1 MVPGQ
6 QVWGNRFRGQ
16 PGQPAPATR
25 AVLSAR
31 SCGQSDREQQRTG
44 LGTGCQLGQLR
55 CCYAYAVS
63 NCRIVPTGTLQASQL
78 QPRRRGWHLD
88 PSQGPHVLIG
98 NLDQTTRGVRTDPTQ
113 RPPVSPMQQ
122 SLSHL
127 SRDTGNSSHVI
138 DGKRAT
144 RHQIA
149 QLSSER
155 ARIHPLLG
163 TSIAAGRRGHAIVP
177 FVEAFYL

>member
-1 MVPGQ
+1 MVQ
-6 QVWGNRFRGQ
+6 RQ
-16 PGQPAPATR
+16 PGQPAPAMC

-31 SCGQSDREQQRTG
+31 SCGQPDREQQGTR
-44 LGTGCQLGQLR
+44 LGTGRQLSQLR
-55 CCYAYAVS
+55 GCYAYAVS
-63 NCRIVPTGTLQASQL
+63 NYRIIPTGPLQTSQL
-78 QPRRRGWHLD
+78 QPGRGSRHLD

-98 NLDQTTRGVRTDPTQ
+98 NLDQATRGIGTDPTQ
-113 RPPVSPMQQ
+113 RPTLSPMQQ

-127 SRDTGNSSHVI
+127 SRDTGNSSHVL
-138 DGKRAT
+138 DGERAT

-155 ARIHPLLG
+155 AGVHPLIG
-163 TSIAAGRRGHAIVP
+163 TSIAVGRRGHTTRP

>member
-1 MVPGQ
+1 MC
-6 QVWGNRFRGQ
+6 
-16 PGQPAPATR
+16 

-31 SCGQSDREQQRTG
+31 SCGQPDREQQRTR
-44 LGTGCQLGQLR
+44 LGTGCQLSQLR
-55 CCYAYAVS
+55 GCYAYAVS
-63 NCRIVPTGTLQASQL
+63 NYRIIPTGPLQASQL
-78 QPRRRGWHLD
+78 QPGRGGWHLD

-98 NLDQTTRGVRTDPTQ
+98 NLDQATRGIRTDPTQ
-113 RPPVSPMQQ
+113 RPTVSPMQQ

-127 SRDTGNSSHVI
+127 SRDAGNSSHVI
-138 DGKRAT
+138 DGERAT

-163 TSIAAGRRGHAIVP
+163 TSIATGRRGHAHCP